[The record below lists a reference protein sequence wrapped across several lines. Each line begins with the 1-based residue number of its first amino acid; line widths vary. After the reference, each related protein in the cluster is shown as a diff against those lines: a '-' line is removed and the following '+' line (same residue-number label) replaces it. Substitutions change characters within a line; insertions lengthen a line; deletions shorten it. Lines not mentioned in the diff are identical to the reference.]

1 MFSLFR
7 KKKTELTTEQIKL
20 NKLWDMYA
28 SGELEQK
35 NKDTYVLCDYESG
48 VNGEGHSGFFFNNEE
63 DLPDYKSVLK
73 NVLPTDMYT
82 NFLKAYQSYNSDNE
96 EEICEAADDYFYQY
110 EQKVIAILQEYANGL
125 D

>member
-7 KKKTELTTEQIKL
+7 KKKTELTTDQIKL

-35 NKDTYVLCDYESG
+35 NKDTNVLCDYESG

-63 DLPDYKSVLK
+63 DLPDYNSVLK
-73 NVLPTDMYT
+73 NVLPADMYT

-96 EEICEAADDYFYQY
+96 EEVCEAADDYFYQY